1 MSRLEAGMDKKTY
14 HHKNLKNE
22 LIEKGIALV
31 NENGFNQLS
40 LRRVAQA
47 CNVSHAAPYSHF
59 KNKEELF
66 EAMQIYITE
75 QFSNKLEETIGLYK
89 GKPNFL
95 LEFGKSYIH
104 FFIEKPQYFTFLFQQ
119 GNMQINLDVNGENE
133 KNYKPFAIY
142 KEQLL
147 NMLEHSNM
155 SLSQKED
162 WIIALF
168 GYIHGL
174 ASLATMKNVHY
185 GMGWENK
192 LEDLIAMFTVEF

>member
-1 MSRLEAGMDKKTY
+1 MNKKNY

-31 NENGFNQLS
+31 NEKGLSQLS
-40 LRRVAQA
+40 LRKVAQA

-59 KNKEELF
+59 QNKEELF
-66 EAMQIYITE
+66 TAMQLYITE
-75 QFSNKLEETIGLYK
+75 QFSAKLEEVIAAYK

-95 LEFGKSYIH
+95 LEFGKAYIC

-119 GNMQINLDVNGENE
+119 GNIQIDLDIHGDDE
-133 KNYKPFAIY
+133 KNYRPFVIY
-142 KEQLL
+142 KEQVLI
-147 NMLEHSNM
+147 MLDHSDM
-155 SLSQKED
+155 SLEKKEE
-162 WIIALF
+162 WLIALF
-168 GYIHGL
+168 GYIYGL

-192 LEDLIAMFTVEF
+192 LEDLISVFSVEF